1 MRLQTRLQKH
11 LEPGWVLETPS
22 TGYTEDPLTGNRIV
36 APPTQREVSVTI
48 QQRPLTGMTET
59 GALSVVDERVAVIL
73 PVVDV
78 PPDAVLRSPAGQ
90 QWNAIGEGIV
100 RRTAYRKPVYT
111 VVSVRRAKEGD
122 RA

>member
-22 TGYTEDPLTGNRIV
+22 MGYTEDPLTGNRIV

-90 QWNAIGEGIV
+90 QWNATGEGIV